1 MSGART
7 SQQLAGDEA
16 ERAVA
21 DRLAAEGWQ
30 IIGRH
35 VRVGRGEL
43 DLVAVDP
50 GPPPM
55 LVVVEVRWRRDRG
68 FGLPDAPWVD

>member
-1 MSGART
+1 MSGVRT
-7 SQQLAGDEA
+7 PQQSAGDEA

-21 DRLAAEGWQ
+21 DRLVASGWRVLGHQ
-30 IIGRH
+30 

-50 GPPPM
+50 GLPPM

-68 FGLPDAPWVD
+68 FGLP